1 MYKGYRVEERI
12 IHDYQCPETALV
24 LDAPCGC
31 NACNDHVQSGHEQCS
46 ASPDVLLDDPNVY
59 KRLETGWGW
68 FWGYCGPDKYVDK
81 WLDIDTE
88 DEDEE

>member
-12 IHDYQCPETALV
+12 IHDYQYPETALV

-31 NACNDHVQSGHEQCS
+31 EACNDHVQPGHGQCS
-46 ASPDVLLDDPNVY
+46 TSPDVLLDDPNVY

-68 FWGYCGPDKYVDK
+68 FWEYRGPAGNVDE
-81 WLDIDTE
+81 WL
-88 DEDEE
+88 EE